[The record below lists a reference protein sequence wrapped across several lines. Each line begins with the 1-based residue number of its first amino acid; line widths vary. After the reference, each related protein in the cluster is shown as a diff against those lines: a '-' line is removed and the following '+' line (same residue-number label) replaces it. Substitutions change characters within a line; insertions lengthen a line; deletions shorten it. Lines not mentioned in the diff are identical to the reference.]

1 MVLYLLTAVRLRKSG
16 VRIMKENRQPKS
28 NWLGR
33 CDIPSFVAVL
43 FMVDPYFLLSF
54 AHMQCL
60 HHVNE
65 AIEEDGSY
73 CIYGFSR
80 ASILAARKSR
90 SGVGCLSTSGR

>member
-33 CDIPSFVAVL
+33 CDIPSFVA
-43 FMVDPYFLLSF
+43 
-54 AHMQCL
+54 
-60 HHVNE
+60 
-65 AIEEDGSY
+65 EEDGSY